1 MAYRR
6 YRAII
11 FFDLVHSALSVLVD
25 DEGAKMTAASSNSV
39 GGEMFYIRCDV
50 RDEQNIKV
58 L

>member
-1 MAYRR
+1 MGCRR
-6 YRAII
+6 YHAIC
-11 FFDLVHSALSVLVD
+11 FFYLVHSALSVLVD
-25 DEGAKMTAASSNSV
+25 DEGAKMTAASPNSV